1 MEDTNAAWAPVKLQ
15 LSQSVPFASLAWLGV
30 LCATQQAHTRMPFL
44 RDKGGSVFQLRL
56 FFLGYSLAMRI
67 ASEMC
72 TRHSMT
78 TSTLQLSSHQVTG
91 HKFQTKA
98 IVTSGVAWRGSP
110 RQGYNCPHRP
120 EDAAMPLL
128 RPVAVHYRSGP
139 PEPRTVQRCGRA
151 NGRSQRARR
160 TQGTSCKCNQRRFD
174 LDRRAEGRG
183 GCEEGELE
191 QCCSEFHP
199 RQQGAGR

>member
-1 MEDTNAAWAPVKLQ
+1 MSQPWPLCAQGHTLQPMEDINAAWAPVKLQ

-44 RDKGGSVFQLRL
+44 RDKGGSVFQLRF

-98 IVTSGVAWRGSP
+98 IVTSGVAEGLLPQPLERLTKTGAQLPTQARGCCHASTKTRGCALPQRATGASHSPEMRP
-110 RQGYNCPHRP
+110 RQ
-120 EDAAMPLL
+120 
-128 RPVAVHYRSGP
+128 
-139 PEPRTVQRCGRA
+139 RA
-151 NGRSQRARR
+151 LSAR
-160 TQGTSCKCNQRRFD
+160 
-174 LDRRAEGRG
+174 
-183 GCEEGELE
+183 
-191 QCCSEFHP
+191 
-199 RQQGAGR
+199 